1 MTRFKLTLKQHRFEI
16 IGTIAVCLG
25 LVAAALFVTWELNS
39 VVFPA
44 GCKWQQF
51 PTMMFD
57 SSGQPM
63 QQEPTRACQTAI
75 NTFGSIRAGTL
86 ATVTGIGLGLGP
98 FVMAIMLGAPLVAR
112 EVEQNTA
119 PLSWA
124 LVGSR
129 RRWLLARVGSI
140 LIVFV
145 PLMLALGLVADILY
159 GAQNPDVNPWASF
172 ELYGARGVIV
182 AFWGVAAFH
191 GTVALGTLF
200 GRSLPAIFVA
210 VVICFFARFG
220 GEYYFQRNVLEPYA
234 EPLMTTQQMASGYYN
249 WNPTDLTVGYRY
261 YLDGKPFDGD
271 VNQWYNTHNPP
282 QSMMQQG
289 TVAPA
294 ETPGT
299 TPDPAATPGPNGT
312 PDPNATPN
320 PNATPSPIDQ
330 GLPVVWGP
338 QSMPFGFHGDHYW
351 PVVAAEAGLLT
362 GGSLFLASIAFFWV
376 GRRRPY

>member
-1 MTRFKLTLKQHRFEI
+1 MTRFMLTLKQHRFEI
-16 IGTIAVCLG
+16 IGATLACLG
-25 LVAAALFVTWELNS
+25 LIAAALFLTWELNS

-51 PTMMFD
+51 PSMTFFD
-57 SSGQPM
+57 SAGQPM
-63 QQEPTRACQTAI
+63 QQEPTRACQAAMDSF
-75 NTFGSIRAGTL
+75 NSIRGGTL
-86 ATVTGIGLGLGP
+86 ANITQIGMWLAP
-98 FVMAIMLGAPLVAR
+98 FVVAIMLGAPLVAR

-145 PLMLALGLVADILY
+145 PLMLALGLAGDILY
-159 GAQNPDVNPWASF
+159 GAQNTGVNPWASF
-172 ELYGARGVIV
+172 EQYGARGVLV
-182 AFWGVAAFH
+182 AFWGVAAFI

-210 VVICFFARFG
+210 VVICFFARLA
-220 GEYYFQRNVLEPYA
+220 GEYYFQRIVLQPYA
-234 EPLMTTQQMASGYYN
+234 QPLMTTQQMAAGYYS
-249 WNPTDLTVGYRY
+249 WNPTDLTVSFRY
-261 YLDGKPFDGD
+261 YLDGKPFNGD
-271 VNQWYNTHNPP
+271 VEQWYNTHTP
-282 QSMMQQG
+282 QDLLQPGGKAAS
-289 TVAPA
+289 A
-294 ETPGT
+294 ETPGAT
-299 TPDPAATPGPNGT
+299 QDPAATPGANGT

-320 PNATPSPIDQ
+320 PNATPSPIE
-330 GLPVVWGP
+330 GSPMVWGP
-338 QSMPFGFHGDHYW
+338 QSMPSGFHGDQYW

-362 GGSLFLASIAFFWV
+362 AGSLFLASIAFFWI